1 MTVNRNQTEPLF
13 IPNIFGR
20 LLLQAY
26 EEVVG
31 EEGIIGLHSKAGLEH
46 HLLHLPPENM
56 DLGFCADDM
65 GLLHQSL
72 EEIYGLDAGRGI
84 ALRAGRVCFKYGL
97 KDFGGSI
104 GISEPEFR
112 LLPLA
117 KKIEQGFL
125 TISTLAQ
132 EYTPTRI
139 NLRTATNTLTW
150 EVERCPLCWQ
160 RATNEPCCQLAVG
173 IFQQAL
179 FWISGGKNYLVEE
192 TTCIA
197 TGDPTCTFE
206 ISRTP
211 LD

>member
-1 MTVNRNQTEPLF
+1 MTANPDHIEPLF

-26 EEVVG
+26 EEVMG
-31 EEGIIGLHSKAGLEH
+31 AEGIRELHSNAGLDH
-46 HLLHLPPENM
+46 FIDRLPPGDMN
-56 DLGFCADDM
+56 LGFCADEM

-72 EEIYGLDAGRGI
+72 EDIYGPPAGRGI

-97 KDFGGSI
+97 KDFGDSI

-112 LLPLA
+112 LLPLSQ
-117 KKIEQGFL
+117 KIEQGFL

-132 EYTPTRI
+132 EYTTTGI
-139 NLRTATNTLTW
+139 ALRTTPETLAW
-150 EVERCPLCWQ
+150 EVERCPICWQ
-160 RATNEPCCQLAVG
+160 REVEEPCCQLAVG
-173 IFQQAL
+173 LFQEAL
-179 FWISGGKNYLVEE
+179 FWISGGRNYLVEE
-192 TTCIA
+192 TSCIG